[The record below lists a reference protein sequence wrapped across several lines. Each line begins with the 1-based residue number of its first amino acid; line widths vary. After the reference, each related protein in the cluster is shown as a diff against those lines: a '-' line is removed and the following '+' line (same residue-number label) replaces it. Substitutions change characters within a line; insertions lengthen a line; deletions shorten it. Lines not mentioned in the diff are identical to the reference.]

1 MRNIFIGGCAALMLM
16 TGAIGAAS
24 AGPLSAPNSVE
35 TGTII
40 RINDN
45 GYYGYGNGSYGYGTD
60 YSRGS
65 YGNRYYGN
73 TGYGYNQSVVSPR
86 SIVRS
91 LRHQGFSSISQPTL
105 AGQFYQVRARDLNG
119 HKVKLYIDAYSGRIA
134 RVKG

>member
-1 MRNIFIGGCAALMLM
+1 MLM

-24 AGPLSAPNSVE
+24 AGPLSAPNGVE
-35 TGTII
+35 AGTII

-45 GYYGYGNGSYGYGTD
+45 GYYGYGNGSYDNGYGNGS
-60 YSRGS
+60 YGYGNGS

-91 LRHQGFSSISQPTL
+91 LRHQGFSSISQSTL
-105 AGQFYQVRARDLNG
+105 AGHFYQVRARDLNG
-119 HKVKLYIDAYSGRIA
+119 HKVKLYIDAYSGRIVK
-134 RVKG
+134 VKG

>member
-24 AGPLSAPNSVE
+24 AGPLSAPNGVE
-35 TGTII
+35 AGTII

-45 GYYGYGNGSYGYGTD
+45 GYYGYGNGYYDNGYGNGYYD
-60 YSRGS
+60 NGYGNGYYDNGRGS

-91 LRHQGFSSISQPTL
+91 LRH
-105 AGQFYQVRARDLNG
+105 
-119 HKVKLYIDAYSGRIA
+119 
-134 RVKG
+134 